1 MKFCSGNFP
10 FSNNWGHRQSTGSWQ
25 VVGGMWRGGWSGT
38 VQSQSAASARHRK
51 ERAPFYVVC
60 AAALAG
66 GDTLLTSLGKRFI
79 LPSCLYW
86 GLTPRTS
93 HTRHKHS
100 TAEIKS
106 DSWGLA
112 RWLSGSK
119 GRNPVTQAPCAEFV
133 LRWKERT
140 NFRKSCL
147 LISTHEIRRPIATYI
162 MYSHIYT
169 HNNKNKLARL
179 EWPTS

>member
-1 MKFCSGNFP
+1 MAGWVGWNSPVSAGCFRTALQGEGTFLRCLRCCSG
-10 FSNNWGHRQSTGSWQ
+10 
-25 VVGGMWRGGWSGT
+25 WRGYPAYLIGPYFVS
-38 VQSQSAASARHRK
+38 
-51 ERAPFYVVC
+51 
-60 AAALAG
+60 
-66 GDTLLTSLGKRFI
+66 KRFI

-140 NFRKSCL
+140 NIRKSCL
-147 LISTHEIRRPIATYI
+147 LIFTLEIRRPIATYI